1 MHYIHGSLYPSIP
14 KSKATLWKGKGV
26 TPVLLHPVFQHP
38 NTLTPRTLTYSYHY
52 SLLPNSQVLRHQI
65 LGHPSPLTHSIL
77 TLRTQHFKTLNMYS
91 YSLHFS
97 LSCDE
102 RQRFFTDM
110 KRVTSTR
117 ERTDTLVRHQ
127 SSNSTT
133 HDVSVYHYVAVVRV
147 MVCQMSGLLV
157 SQDQNTV
164 LSERQLCL
172 VFSLSVMCRPKCAS
186 FMLIVLLL
194 SLSFSTHPSA

>member
-38 NTLTPRTLTYSYHY
+38 NTLTPRTLTSSYHY
-52 SLLPNSQVLRHQI
+52 TLLPNIQVLRHRI
-65 LGHPSPLTHSIL
+65 LGHPSPLTHSTL
-77 TLRTQHFKTLNMYS
+77 TLRTQHFKTLNMFS
-91 YSLHFS
+91 YSLYFS

-102 RQRFFTDM
+102 TIERQRFFKDM
-110 KRVTSTR
+110 KWVTSTR

-133 HDVSVYHYVAVVRV
+133 HDISVYHYVAVVRV
-147 MVCQMSGLLV
+147 MVCQMSGLSV

-164 LSERQLCL
+164 LSE
-172 VFSLSVMCRPKCAS
+172 
-186 FMLIVLLL
+186 
-194 SLSFSTHPSA
+194 